1 MEEQNESLRNRV
13 LILTPVG
20 RDGDLAR
27 SVLQQ
32 DRLTAQVCSGVED
45 LCTKLREGAG
55 AAVIADEG
63 LNAGNLPSLA

>member
-1 MEEQNESLRNRV
+1 MDERNDSFRNRV

-32 DRLTAQVCSGVED
+32 DHLAAQICTDVED
-45 LCTKLREGAG
+45 LCARLQEGAG
-55 AAVIADEG
+55 AG
-63 LNAGNLPSLA
+63 